1 MRPAD
6 DIGSGKTTTDA
17 AGREGGVPIEREMRG
32 TFQGAGTTTTGRGA
46 HRTVHRVGTTMV
58 VNDGTRMAVRC
69 WRRMLLQPVSVFAFQ
84 EPDHL
89 TRIHLK
95 FALEDAGFA
104 VTEKADTIALAS
116 TDISGACPDKGA
128 ARDDVPTDA

>member
-1 MRPAD
+1 
-6 DIGSGKTTTDA
+6 
-17 AGREGGVPIEREMRG
+17 
-32 TFQGAGTTTTGRGA
+32 
-46 HRTVHRVGTTMV
+46 MV
-58 VNDGTRMAVRC
+58 VNGGTHIPVRC

-104 VTEKADTIALAS
+104 VTEDVDTIALA
-116 TDISGACPDKGA
+116 TETSGACPDEPPARNDRPTGA
-128 ARDDVPTDA
+128 

>member
-1 MRPAD
+1 
-6 DIGSGKTTTDA
+6 
-17 AGREGGVPIEREMRG
+17 
-32 TFQGAGTTTTGRGA
+32 
-46 HRTVHRVGTTMV
+46 
-58 VNDGTRMAVRC
+58 
-69 WRRMLLQPVSVFAFQ
+69 MLLQPVSVFAFQ

-116 TDISGACPDKGA
+116 TDIPGACPDKGA
-128 ARDDVPTDA
+128 ARDDVPTGA